1 MPKIKLNQTIQYKR
15 KTYKL
20 GETVEISVED
30 VEMLQNF
37 GEIIVEEQ
45 QKISEIEKPKKS
57 TRKSAKKVDK

>member
-1 MPKIKLNQTIQYKR
+1 MPKIVLNQTIQYKR

>member
-1 MPKIKLNQTIQYKR
+1 MPKIVLNQTIQYKR

-20 GETVEISVED
+20 GETVGISVED
-30 VEMLQNF
+30 VEMLQTF

>member
-1 MPKIKLNQTIQYKR
+1 MPKIKLNRTIQFKR

-30 VEMLQNF
+30 VEMFQNF

-57 TRKSAKKVDK
+57 TRRNTKKVDK

>member
-1 MPKIKLNQTIQYKR
+1 MPKIKLDRTIQLKR

-57 TRKSAKKVDK
+57 TRRNTKKVDK

>member
-1 MPKIKLNQTIQYKR
+1 MPKIVLNQTIQYKR

-57 TRKSAKKVDK
+57 TRRNTKKVDK

>member
-1 MPKIKLNQTIQYKR
+1 MPKIVLNQTIQYKR

-30 VEMLQNF
+30 VEMLQTF

>member
-1 MPKIKLNQTIQYKR
+1 MPKIVLNRTIQYKR

-30 VEMLQNF
+30 VEMLQTF

>member
-1 MPKIKLNQTIQYKR
+1 MPKIKLDRTIQFKR

-57 TRKSAKKVDK
+57 TKRNTKKADK